1 MTKAYIHNDFLLQN
15 ETAKHLYHTYA
26 KNLPIID
33 YHNHLDAKEIYGNS
47 QLKTI
52 SQAWLSSDHYLW
64 RAMRSTGI
72 DEHFITGSASEFEK
86 FQRWCECVPYL
97 IGNPLY
103 AWSHLELKR
112 YFEIDTLIQPKN
124 TNLLWQQCND
134 QLAHPNFRIRQ
145 VIERSNVDILCTTDS
160 PLSAL
165 KYHQMLAQSDFSSR
179 VLPTFRSDDV
189 SQIENNHKF
198 KEIVNQLSFVCHQAI
213 NNFSDYL
220 AALSQRVEFFHQQ
233 GCRLSD
239 LGLKKVHFTPST
251 PQELDVAFARVLSL
265 SSLTQKQTKQLE
277 SAIFVHLGKAYHQH
291 GWTMQLHIGV
301 HTNVNTRR
309 FKQVGAGTGFSVMN
323 DDSIVEN
330 VCLLLDQLDQKNALP
345 QTILYSLNPKDFEPL
360 ASILGAFQDNAH
372 DSNATNHSP
381 STPPNDS
388 RMSKIQLGPAWWF
401 NDHKDGMEKQLKT
414 LANLGALGR
423 FIGMLTDSRNV
434 FSLSRHEYFRR
445 VLCNLIG
452 DWVEKGEVPNDE
464 TLLKNT
470 IENICYYNAKAYFR
484 F

>member
-1 MTKAYIHNDFLLQN
+1 MTTTYIHNDFLLQN
-15 ETAKHLYHTYA
+15 ETAKKLYHTYA
-26 KNLPIID
+26 KCLPIID
-33 YHNHLDAKEIYGNS
+33 YHNHLDAKEIYLNS
-47 QLKTI
+47 QLNTI
-52 SQAWLSSDHYLW
+52 SQAWLSDDHYLW
-64 RAMRSTGI
+64 RAMRSNGI
-72 DEHFITGSASEFEK
+72 DEYFITGQATEFEK
-86 FQRWCECVPYL
+86 FQCWCECVPYL

-103 AWSHLELKR
+103 VWSHLELKR
-112 YFEIDTLIQPKN
+112 YFEIDTLIQPEN
-124 TNLLWQQCND
+124 VHVLWQNCNA
-134 QLAHPNFRIRQ
+134 QLAQPDFKIRQ
-145 VIERSNVDILCTTDS
+145 IIERSNVDILCTTDS
-160 PLSAL
+160 PLSDL
-165 KYHQMLAQSDFSSR
+165 KYHQLLAQSNFSSK

-189 SQIENNHKF
+189 SQVENEYKF
-198 KEIVNQLSFVCHQAI
+198 KDIVNQLSLKCDQPI
-213 NNFSDYL
+213 KNFSDYL

-239 LGLKKVHFTPST
+239 LGLKKVHFTQST
-251 PQELDVAFARVLSL
+251 PHELETAFSKVLSL

-277 SAIFVHLGKAYHQH
+277 SAIFLHLGKIYHQY

-309 FKQVGAGTGFSVMN
+309 FNQVGAGTGFSVMN
-323 DDSIVEN
+323 DEPIVEN

-360 ASILGAFQDNAH
+360 ACILGAFQNTDH
-372 DSNATNHSP
+372 QSN
-381 STPPNDS
+381 STKTQNTTGV
-388 RMSKIQLGPAWWF
+388 SKIQLGPAWWF
-401 NDHKDGMEKQLKT
+401 NDHRDGMEKQLKT
-414 LANLGALGR
+414 LANLGSLSR

-452 DWVEKGEVPNDE
+452 DWVEKGEMPNDE

-470 IENICYYNAKAYFR
+470 IENICYHNAKAYFR